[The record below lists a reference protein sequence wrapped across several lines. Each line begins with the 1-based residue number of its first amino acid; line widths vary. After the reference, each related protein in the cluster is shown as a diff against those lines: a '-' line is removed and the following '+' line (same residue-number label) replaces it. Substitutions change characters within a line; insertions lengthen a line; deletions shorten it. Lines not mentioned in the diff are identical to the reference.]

1 MPYQIKPNRTVVT
14 SFTGKNSSFPS
25 IDYDDGLYVLHTSC
39 DSAAKS
45 HPSSS
50 LSCALSDGS
59 LQMYNAEQLRCIYNV
74 PHAHAKENPMI
85 TDLYQIDANQMMSS
99 GMDGTVKLY
108 DVRTKNNNSSPV
120 MTMILANKEQ
130 ALSVS
135 LGFGNTLAAVG
146 SHKSNIHFYD
156 MRQSNTLVGSYVD
169 AHTEEVT
176 KVRFHETNHNIL
188 VSGSEDGLVCLFD
201 TQQPSEEAAL
211 VSVCN
216 AQSSIRQVGYFA
228 QDGLYVLTGSES
240 MSLWHGPTAQRLVD
254 FSSSPSN
261 TNLRTELSKQAS
273 MDIHYF
279 IDAHHDP
286 DKGLLQLVA
295 GNDDGNIAMFVV
307 SPTNIIHTHTLLSG
321 HKGVVRSISWPS
333 PHTCITAGE
342 DARLVEW
349 NLHPTTATATDPK
362 ATTTP
367 SSRSAPTGGG
377 PARRHHH
384 HKSSTKSSRKKNSH
398 NPY

>member
-1 MPYQIKPNRTVVT
+1 MQYQIKPNRTVVT
-14 SFTGKNSSFPS
+14 SFTGQNSSS
-25 IDYDDGLYVLHTSC
+25 TSTDYDDGLYVLHTSC
-39 DSAAKS
+39 DSATKG

-59 LQMYNAEQLRCIYNV
+59 LQMYNVEQLRCTYTV
-74 PHAHAKENPMI
+74 PQAHSKENPVI
-85 TDLYQIDANQMMSS
+85 TDLYQIDANQMISS

-108 DVRTKNNNSSPV
+108 DVRTNNNNSSSPV
-120 MTMILANKEQ
+120 MTMVLANKEQ

-188 VSGSEDGLVCLFD
+188 LSGSEDGLVCLFD

-216 AQSSIRQVGYFA
+216 VQSSIRQVGYFA
-228 QDGLYVLTGSES
+228 QDGIYVLTGSES

-254 FSSSPSN
+254 FSSSSPSYT

-295 GNDDGNIAMFVV
+295 GNDDGNIAIFVV
-307 SPTNIIHTHTLLSG
+307 SPTNIIHTHTLLGG
-321 HKGVVRSISWPS
+321 HRGVVRSISWPS
-333 PHTCITAGE
+333 PYTCITAGE

-349 NLHPTTATATDPK
+349 NLHPTT
-362 ATTTP
+362 TTTTNTQGL
-367 SSRSAPTGGG
+367 SRSAPTGGG
-377 PARRHHH
+377 PTRRHHH
-384 HKSSTKSSRKKNSH
+384 HKSSSKSNRKKNSH